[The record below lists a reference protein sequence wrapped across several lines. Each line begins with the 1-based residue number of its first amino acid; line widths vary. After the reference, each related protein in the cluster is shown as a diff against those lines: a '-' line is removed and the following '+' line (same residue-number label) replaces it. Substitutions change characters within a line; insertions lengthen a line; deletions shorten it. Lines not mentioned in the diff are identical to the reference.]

1 MEDEHLERTHRGQ
14 GALGRLLRQQAATLE
29 HGLVWTE
36 PVGVSVRD
44 GHPRRASDAAAP
56 GGWRAHTGRPRA
68 TSDAAIRGGCVQRS
82 TRVALGWAGALG
94 PTRERAATQ
103 PCRVEHWDAGA
114 LWGAGALG
122 RSGDQAL
129 QEGSTGGLTLHGHRA
144 VALLHAAH
152 LPLRDDVEGVAC
164 GAMWRHGTRYVR
176 HARG

>member
-44 GHPRRASDAAAP
+44 GHPRGASDAAAP

-94 PTRERAATQ
+94 PTRERAAMQ

-114 LWGAGALG
+114 LRRWGAQALRRSGAGALR
-122 RSGDQAL
+122 RSGAQAL
-129 QEGSTGGLTLHGHRA
+129 GRWGAPRGQHGWADFAPGGRA
-144 VALLHAAH
+144 AARSPP
-152 LPLRDDVEGVAC
+152 PL
-164 GAMWRHGTRYVR
+164 
-176 HARG
+176 AR